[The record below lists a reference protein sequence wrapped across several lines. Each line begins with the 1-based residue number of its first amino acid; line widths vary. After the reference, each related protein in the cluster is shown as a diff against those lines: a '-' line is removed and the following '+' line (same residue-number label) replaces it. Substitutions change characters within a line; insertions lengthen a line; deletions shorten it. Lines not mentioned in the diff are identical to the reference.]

1 MAMAAEKIDWRR
13 YVLVGD
19 CYKAVS
25 NEQVHIC
32 ANTYCWQVRYVGQIR
47 RTCPRAIIIRKIR
60 GRPGTEGWGSGVSG
74 MQSKEPCTAH
84 SPKCLWL
91 FIAPVVVVP
100 IACPTCQ
107 CRAYPEKR
115 LRTLLN
121 TATTMAMT
129 MRSTASGQQD
139 VLESFFRHI
148 HTREHQVNA
157 LSEQ

>member
-1 MAMAAEKIDWRR
+1 M
-13 YVLVGD
+13 
-19 CYKAVS
+19 
-25 NEQVHIC
+25 
-32 ANTYCWQVRYVGQIR
+32 
-47 RTCPRAIIIRKIR
+47 RTREEYREVTGVEA
-60 GRPGTEGWGSGVSG
+60 GVSPR
-74 MQSKEPCTAH
+74 MAWWRNVCIAH

-107 CRAYPEKR
+107 SRAYPEKR

-139 VLESFFRHI
+139 VLESFFRYI